1 MSLVSN
7 EGEGEQNEIRI
18 LQDKLGS
25 TMKLVSH
32 LTAQLN
38 ELKEQVRA
46 LPCPAPRCL
55 ASGRGCWGPLLGPSG
70 AGQPQQVWSRE
81 AVPVG
86 TVVTGGS
93 GIQLLLLGSPGPE
106 HLPLPLVVPIAL
118 VAPLTGRVSPSCAR
132 PGVCVELTENAG
144 EADICAAAQLGPWGL
159 GCPHPDWTRLT
170 PDDGAAQTQAAPGL
184 C

>member
-46 LPCPAPRCL
+46 LPCPA
-55 ASGRGCWGPLLGPSG
+55 SGRGCWGPLLGPSG

-93 GIQLLLLGSPGPE
+93 GIQLLLLGSPGPQ

-132 PGVCVELTENAG
+132 PGVCVELRTRV
-144 EADICAAAQLGPWGL
+144 
-159 GCPHPDWTRLT
+159 RLT
-170 PDDGAAQTQAAPGL
+170 SVLQPSWAPGDWGAPIL
-184 C
+184 TGHV